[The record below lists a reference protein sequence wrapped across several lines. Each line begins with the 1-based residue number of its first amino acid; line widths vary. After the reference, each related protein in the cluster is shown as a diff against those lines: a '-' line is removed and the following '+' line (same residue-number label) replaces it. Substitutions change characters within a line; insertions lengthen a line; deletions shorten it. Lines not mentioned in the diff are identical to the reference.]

1 MQEYRLRPH
10 HGLCIA
16 FFRGNGYSQDF
27 TQNMTD
33 IISRLTSEDPQISLT
48 SGVDIICA
56 SCPHNID
63 GRCDSGEKVAAY
75 DKAVMDACGLCIDV
89 NLSWD
94 SFRNLVRQKI
104 IDPGKRRNICGSC
117 HWDALCSSIEG
128 EK

>member
-1 MQEYRLRPH
+1 MQEYSLRPH

-16 FFRGNGYSQDF
+16 FFRGNGYSRDF

-48 SGVDIICA
+48 SGADIICA
-56 SCPHNID
+56 ACPHNID
-63 GRCDSGEKVAAY
+63 GRCDSAEKVEAY
-75 DKAVMDACGLCIDV
+75 DKAVMDACGLGIDV

-94 SFRNLVRQKI
+94 SFRNLVRQNI
-104 IDPGKRRNICGSC
+104 INPGKRRNICGGC
-117 HWDALCSSIEG
+117 QWDALCNSIEA